1 MFLFIVIAAG
11 LVMYF
16 ARQRGEQPARVQRQV
31 RTAVVRRG
39 AIERTARVSGIVS
52 SPRLTHLMAPRLRGT
67 RSRGSEEL
75 RLEIEKL
82 ASGGARLRK
91 GEVVAEFDRQFMLLR
106 VDDYRASLAQREE
119 TLVRLRANLEL
130 RREQQRQR
138 IRVVKAEMEKFALDL
153 KTAPVRSAMQV
164 ERFRMNFEEAQAR
177 YEQTLKEVPLADA
190 SEVALVRVYE
200 IEVEQARVEL
210 AKAERNLADLRVL
223 APVDGLMLLSR
234 EYRGGDYREYEQ
246 GDTVGPGRSFAAVVP
261 NGRMIVDAAMN
272 QVDIGMVQVGQKAR
286 VRFDGI
292 PDTELPAHV
301 SAVAALPSRGGYR
314 AQYVRNVPLRLEIDE
329 RDDQVTPNLSAS
341 ADIVLERVEGA
352 LVVPR
357 DCIFSGGEGPV
368 AYVQDGD
375 GWKKREL
382 QLGLANHV
390 EVAVKAGLEEGDQVS
405 AEFPY

>member
-1 MFLFIVIAAG
+1 
-11 LVMYF
+11 MYF
-16 ARQRGEQPARVQRQV
+16 ASQRGEQPARVQRQV

-52 SPRLTHLMAPRLRGT
+52 SPRLTHLMAPQLRGT

-138 IRVVKAEMEKFALDL
+138 IRVVKAEMDKFALDL

-200 IEVEQARVEL
+200 IEVEQARAEL
-210 AKAERNLADLRVL
+210 ARAEENLAGLRVL
-223 APVDGLMLLSR
+223 SPVDGLMVLSR

-246 GDTVGPGRSFAAVVP
+246 GDAVGPGRSFAAVVP
-261 NGRMIVDAAMN
+261 NGTMTVDAEMN
-272 QVDIGMVQVGQKAR
+272 QVDIGTVQVGQKAR
-286 VRFDGI
+286 VRFDGL
-292 PDTELPAHV
+292 PDTVLPAHV
-301 SAVAALPSRGGYR
+301 SAVAPLPSRGGYR
-314 AQYVRNVPLRLEIDE
+314 AQYVRNVPLRLELDE
-329 RDDQVTPNLSAS
+329 RNDQVTPNLSAS

-357 DCIFSGGEGPV
+357 ECVFSGGERPV

-390 EVAVKAGLEEGDQVS
+390 EVEVEAGLEEGDQVS